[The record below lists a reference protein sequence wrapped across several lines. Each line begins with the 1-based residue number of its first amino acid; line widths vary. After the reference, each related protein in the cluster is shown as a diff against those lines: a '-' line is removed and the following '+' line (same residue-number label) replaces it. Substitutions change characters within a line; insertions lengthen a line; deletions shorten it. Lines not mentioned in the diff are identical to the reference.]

1 MAGKKRFR
9 KERLGKIKSMDF
21 DRDAVLASFI
31 AETQEGLDLM
41 EQSLLAMES
50 NSGGVELLDDIF
62 RVAHTLKGNATSLE
76 FDDLKGFAHATE
88 DLLDVLREQNADI
101 SAEVISLLLKAV
113 DELRALVT
121 ATTTGNPRL
130 TPEQQQLR
138 RQIAGE
144 VETRSQQVVSAS
156 PKGERSRA
164 AKVSPTPG
172 IANRTLRTDID
183 KLDRMLNLTGEI
195 VIAQGRLRRMIEKL
209 DIESGREILEMQ
221 GETERLFRDLQ
232 DEVMRVRMVPIGA
245 MLRQHLR
252 AVRDLANSHSK
263 LARVEVVGEEVEV
276 DTTVLEHLKDA
287 LLHMIRNAV
296 DHGIETPPVR
306 KRQGKNPCGLIKIT
320 AAHLSGNVVV
330 MLQDDGAGLNRT
342 KILHRAKEMGLFH
355 GSSPVSDSEVY
366 QVLFRP
372 GFSTADSV
380 TDLSGRGVGLDVVRR
395 NVEALHGAVEIASEE
410 GRGTTI
416 TIRLPLTLAI
426 IDGFS
431 VLAGNDTF
439 IVPQQYVIECT
450 ELPAGHRTSGS
461 SGILNL
467 RGSALPFIRLRD
479 AFGQSGT
486 APARENV
493 IVVKVGE
500 FHAGIAVDRL
510 LGGMQAVIKPL
521 GKVFRGVSGFSG
533 STILG
538 DGRVGLIIDVPG
550 LLQGMMRSGLQ
561 AQLG

>member
-1 MAGKKRFR
+1 
-9 KERLGKIKSMDF
+9 MDF
-21 DRDAVLASFI
+21 DRDAVLTSFV
-31 AETQEGLDLM
+31 AETREGLDLM

-50 NSGGVELLDDIF
+50 SSGGAELLDDIF

-76 FDDLKGFAHATE
+76 FDELKEFAHATE
-88 DLLDVLREQNADI
+88 DLLDVLREQNAEIGAD
-101 SAEVISLLLKAV
+101 VISLLLKAV
-113 DELRALVT
+113 DELRALV
-121 ATTTGNPRL
+121 AGTTTGNPRL
-130 TPEQQQLR
+130 TAEQQHLR
-138 RQIAGE
+138 KQIAGE
-144 VETRSQQVVSAS
+144 VAARSQRVAAPN
-156 PKGERSRA
+156 PKTERSKA
-164 AKVSPTPG
+164 AAAPVGPLPTTPG
-172 IANRTLRTDID
+172 RTLRTDID

-195 VIAQGRLRRMIEKL
+195 VIAQGRLRRMIEKI
-209 DIESGREILEMQ
+209 DVQSGRELLEMQ
-221 GETERLFRDLQ
+221 SETERLFRDLQ
-232 DEVMRVRMVPIGA
+232 DEVMRVRMVPIGT
-245 MLRQHLR
+245 MLRQNLR

-263 LARVEVVGEEVEV
+263 LARVEVIGEDVEV
-276 DTTVLEHLKDA
+276 DTTVLEHMKDA

-306 KRQGKNPCGLIKIT
+306 KKHGKNPCGLITIS
-320 AAHLSGNVVV
+320 ASHNSGNVVV
-330 MLQDDGAGLNRT
+330 TLQDDGAGLNRA
-342 KILHRAKEMGLFH
+342 KILQKAKRMGLFQN
-355 GSSPVSDSEVY
+355 SNPASDAELY

-395 NVEALHGAVEIASEE
+395 NVEALHGSVEIASEE
-410 GRGTTI
+410 GCGTTI

-431 VLAGNDTF
+431 VLAGNETF

-450 ELPAGHRTSGS
+450 ELTAAHGQAGS

-467 RGSALPFIRLRD
+467 RGSALPFVRLRD
-479 AFGQSGT
+479 VFGQSAS

-500 FHAGIAVDRL
+500 FRAGIAVDRL

-521 GKVFRGVSGFSG
+521 GKMFRGISGIAG

-550 LLQGMMRSGLQ
+550 LLQHMMQSSLQ
-561 AQLG
+561 PQAG

>member
-1 MAGKKRFR
+1 
-9 KERLGKIKSMDF
+9 MDF
-21 DRDAVLASFI
+21 DREAVLSSFV

-50 NSGGVELLDDIF
+50 RSGGAELLDDIF

-88 DLLDVLREQNADI
+88 DLLDVLREQNTDI
-101 SAEVISLLLKAV
+101 SADVISLLLKAV
-113 DELRALVT
+113 DELRALVA
-121 ATTTGNPRL
+121 ATTAGNPRL

-138 RQIAGE
+138 KQIANE
-144 VETRSQQVVSAS
+144 VSGRSQRVVA
-156 PKGERSRA
+156 PQTKGERSPA
-164 AKVSPTPG
+164 GAVGTAPG
-172 IANRTLRTDID
+172 TANRTLRTDIE

-195 VIAQGRLRRMIEKL
+195 VIAQGRLRRMIEKI
-209 DIESGREILEMQ
+209 DVAEKRDILEVQ

-245 MLRQHLR
+245 MLRQNLR
-252 AVRDLANSHSK
+252 SVRDLANSHSK
-263 LARVEVVGEEVEV
+263 LARVEVSGEDVEV

-287 LLHMIRNAV
+287 VLHMIRNAI
-296 DHGIETPPVR
+296 DHGIETPPMR
-306 KRQGKNPCGLIKIT
+306 KKRGKNPCGLIKVS
-320 AAHLSGNVVV
+320 AAHVSGNVVV
-330 MLQDDGAGLNRT
+330 TLQDDGAGLNRAR
-342 KILHRAKEMGLFH
+342 ILQKAKEMGLFLNAN
-355 GSSPVSDSEVY
+355 PVSDSELY

-372 GFSTADSV
+372 GFSTAESV

-395 NVEALHGAVEIASEE
+395 NVEALHGTVEIASEE

-439 IVPQQYVIECT
+439 VVPQQYVVECT
-450 ELPAGHRTSGS
+450 ELTAAHRQPGT

-467 RGSALPFIRLRD
+467 RGSALPYIRLREV
-479 AFGQSGT
+479 FGQST
-486 APARENV
+486 RTPSRENV
-493 IVVKVGE
+493 IVVKVGD
-500 FHAGIAVDRL
+500 FLAGIAVDQL

-521 GKVFRGVSGFSG
+521 GKVFRGISGIAG

-550 LLQGMMRSGLQ
+550 LLQGMMQSGLQ
-561 AQLG
+561 AQIS

>member
-1 MAGKKRFR
+1 
-9 KERLGKIKSMDF
+9 MDF
-21 DRDAVLASFI
+21 DRDAVLTSFV
-31 AETQEGLDLM
+31 AETREGLDLM
-41 EQSLLAMES
+41 EQSLLAIES

-101 SAEVISLLLKAV
+101 AAEVISLLLKAV
-113 DELRALVT
+113 DELRALVN
-121 ATTTGNPRL
+121 ATPAGNPKL
-130 TPEQQQLR
+130 TPQQQKLR
-138 RQIAGE
+138 KQIAGE
-144 VETRSQQVVSAS
+144 VAARSERVVAAGS
-156 PKGERSRA
+156 KGDGSRA
-164 AKVSPTPG
+164 TAAVGPAPG

-209 DIESGREILEMQ
+209 DIGPGREILEMQ
-221 GETERLFRDLQ
+221 SETERLFRDLQ

-245 MLRQHLR
+245 MLRQNLR

-263 LARVEVVGEEVEV
+263 LARVEVVGDEVEV
-276 DTTVLEHLKDA
+276 DATVLEHLKDA

-306 KRQGKNPCGLIKIT
+306 KKQGKNPCGLIKIS
-320 AAHLSGNVVV
+320 AADVSGNVVV
-330 MLQDDGAGLNRT
+330 TLQDDGAGLNRT

-355 GSSPVSDSEVY
+355 GSSPISDSELY

-431 VLAGNDTF
+431 ALAGNDTF

-450 ELPAGHRTSGS
+450 ELTAAHTKSGS

-479 AFGQSGT
+479 VFGQPAKASG
-486 APARENV
+486 RENV

-521 GKVFRGVSGFSG
+521 GKVFRGVSGIAG

-550 LLQGMMRSGLQ
+550 LLQGMMQSGLQ
-561 AQLG
+561 APMG

>member
-1 MAGKKRFR
+1 
-9 KERLGKIKSMDF
+9 MDF
-21 DRDAVLASFI
+21 DRDAVLTSFV

-50 NSGGVELLDDIF
+50 QSGGSELLDDIF

-76 FDDLKGFAHATE
+76 FDDLKGFAHAIE
-88 DLLDVLREQNADI
+88 DLLDVLREQNTEIGVD
-101 SAEVISLLLKAV
+101 VTSLLLKAV
-113 DELRALVT
+113 DQLRALVASTT
-121 ATTTGNPRL
+121 AGSPEL
-130 TPEQQQLR
+130 TPEQQQLKK
-138 RQIAGE
+138 QIADE
-144 VETRSQQVVSAS
+144 VAARSQRAVEPNSQGERTVSPSSAGPLPASAS
-156 PKGERSRA
+156 
-164 AKVSPTPG
+164 
-172 IANRTLRTDID
+172 RTLRTDVD

-209 DIESGREILEMQ
+209 DVQSTREILEMQ
-221 GETERLFRDLQ
+221 SETERLFRDLQ
-232 DEVMRVRMVPIGA
+232 DEVMRVRLVPVGT
-245 MLRQHLR
+245 MLRQNLR
-252 AVRDLANSHSK
+252 AVRDLANNHSK
-263 LARVEVVGEEVEV
+263 LARVEITGGDVEV
-276 DTTVLEHLKDA
+276 DTTVVEHLKEG

-296 DHGIETPPVR
+296 DHGIETPPIR
-306 KRQGKNPCGLIKIT
+306 KKQGKNPCGLIKIS
-320 AAHLSGNVVV
+320 AAHVSGHVVV
-330 MLQDDGAGLNRT
+330 TLQDDGAGLNRA
-342 KILHRAKEMGLFH
+342 KVLRKAKEMGLFLNAN
-355 GSSPVSDSEVY
+355 PVSDAELY

-372 GFSTADSV
+372 GFSTNDSV

-395 NVEALHGAVEIASEE
+395 NVEALHGTVDLASEE

-431 VLAGNDTF
+431 VLSGKGTF

-450 ELPAGHRTSGS
+450 ELPAASGQSGS

-479 AFGQSGT
+479 VFGQSAE

-493 IVVKVGE
+493 VVVKVGQ
-500 FHAGIAVDRL
+500 FQAGIAVDRL

-521 GKVFRGVSGFSG
+521 GKIFRGIAGIAG

-538 DGRVGLIIDVPG
+538 DGRVGLILDVPG
-550 LLQGMMRSGLQ
+550 LLQSMMRSGSQ
-561 AQLG
+561 PQTG

>member
-1 MAGKKRFR
+1 
-9 KERLGKIKSMDF
+9 MDF
-21 DRDAVLASFI
+21 DRDAVLNSFV

-41 EQSLLAMES
+41 EQSLLAIES
-50 NSGGVELLDDIF
+50 NSGGAELLDDIF

-113 DELRALVT
+113 DELRALVS
-121 ATTTGNPRL
+121 ATTARNPRL

-138 RQIAGE
+138 KQIAGE
-144 VETRSQQVVSAS
+144 VAARSQRVVAQS
-156 PKGERSRA
+156 PKGDASRTGA
-164 AKVSPTPG
+164 AVSSTPG

-195 VIAQGRLRRMIEKL
+195 VIAQGRLRRMIEEL
-209 DIESGREILEMQ
+209 DIESGREILEIQ
-221 GETERLFRDLQ
+221 NETERLFRDLQ

-245 MLRQHLR
+245 MLRQNLR

-276 DTTVLEHLKDA
+276 DAAVLEHLKDA

-306 KRQGKNPCGLIKIT
+306 KKQGKNPCGLIKIS
-320 AAHLSGNVVV
+320 AAHVSGNVVV
-330 MLQDDGAGLNRT
+330 TLQDDGAGLNRS

-355 GSSPVSDSEVY
+355 SASSVSDAELY

-450 ELPAGHRTSGS
+450 ELTAADPKSGS
-461 SGILNL
+461 TGILNL

-479 AFGQSGT
+479 VFGQ
-486 APARENV
+486 PAKTSVRENV

-521 GKVFRGVSGFSG
+521 GKVFRGVSGIAG

-550 LLQGMMRSGLQ
+550 LLQGMMQSGLQ
-561 AQLG
+561 AQIG

>member
-1 MAGKKRFR
+1 
-9 KERLGKIKSMDF
+9 MDF
-21 DRDAVLASFI
+21 DRDAVLTSFV

-50 NSGGVELLDDIF
+50 SSGGAELLDDIF

-76 FDDLKGFAHATE
+76 LDDLKGFAHATE

-101 SAEVISLLLKAV
+101 SADVISLLLKAV
-113 DELRALVT
+113 DELRALVAT
-121 ATTTGNPRL
+121 TTTGNPRL
-130 TPEQQQLR
+130 TPEQQKIR
-138 RQIAGE
+138 KQIADE
-144 VETRSQQVVSAS
+144 VAARSQRVVAPN
-156 PKGERSRA
+156 PKGERSIA
-164 AKVSPTPG
+164 AAAGPLPATAS
-172 IANRTLRTDID
+172 RTLRTDID

-195 VIAQGRLRRMIEKL
+195 VIAQGRLRRMIEKI
-209 DIESGREILEMQ
+209 DIDSGREILEMQ
-221 GETERLFRDLQ
+221 SETERLFRDLQ
-232 DEVMRVRMVPIGA
+232 DEVMRVRMVPIGS
-245 MLRQHLR
+245 MLRQNLR
-252 AVRDLANSHSK
+252 TVRDLANSHSK
-263 LARVEVVGEEVEV
+263 LARVEVTGEDVEV

-306 KRQGKNPCGLIKIT
+306 KKRGKNPCGLIKIS
-320 AAHLSGNVVV
+320 AAHVSGNVVV
-330 MLQDDGAGLNRT
+330 TLQDDGAGLNRT
-342 KILHRAKEMGLFH
+342 KILSRAKEMGLFLN
-355 GSSPVSDSEVY
+355 STAVSDSELY
-366 QVLFRP
+366 QVLFQP

-395 NVEALHGAVEIASEE
+395 NVEALHGTVEMASEE
-410 GRGTTI
+410 GRGTTV

-431 VLAGNDTF
+431 VLAGSDTF

-450 ELPAGHRTSGS
+450 ELTAVHRQPGS

-467 RGSALPFIRLRD
+467 RGSALPFIRLREV
-479 AFGQSGT
+479 FGQSAELPT
-486 APARENV
+486 RENV

-500 FHAGIAVDRL
+500 FHAGIAVDGL

-521 GKVFRGVSGFSG
+521 GKMFRGISGIAG

-550 LLQGMMRSGLQ
+550 LLQGMMQSSLQ
-561 AQLG
+561 PQIG